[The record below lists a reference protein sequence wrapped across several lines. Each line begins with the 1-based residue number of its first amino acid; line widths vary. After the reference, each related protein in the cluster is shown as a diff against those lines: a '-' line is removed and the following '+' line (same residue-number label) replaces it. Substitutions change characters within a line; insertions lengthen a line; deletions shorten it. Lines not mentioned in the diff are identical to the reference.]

1 MIDGTNS
8 RAARILGLDD
18 LCHTVKFNANGR
30 SVDLRSQLA
39 SDWPVAP
46 DVVDIFEP
54 WISIGFMRPPA
65 AQREWS
71 GPRRFPES
79 ACSSSLRERHRAG
92 DIAVPANH
100 HARPA
105 ALVDRAQIAV
115 RIDPASEV

>member
-18 LCHTVKFNANGR
+18 LCRTVKFNATGR
-30 SVDLRSQLA
+30 SADLRSQLA

-46 DVVDIFEP
+46 DVVEIFEP
-54 WISIGFMRPPA
+54 WFSIGFMRPPLP
-65 AQREWS
+65 S
-71 GPRRFPES
+71 VNGPDRRFPES
-79 ACSSSLRERHRAG
+79 AYSSLRERHRAG